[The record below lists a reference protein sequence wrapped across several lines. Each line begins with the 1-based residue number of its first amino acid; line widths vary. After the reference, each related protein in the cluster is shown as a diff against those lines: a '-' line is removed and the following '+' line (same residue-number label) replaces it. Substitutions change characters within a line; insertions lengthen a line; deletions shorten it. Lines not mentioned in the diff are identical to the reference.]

1 MSLLLNLNIQYPTS
15 NKEYPMSKV
24 KNTAI
29 APVFFRQYLKLIV
42 FCILPFF
49 HLLDIPCW
57 ILDIRFL
64 SRLQTT
70 ASAR

>member
-1 MSLLLNLNIQYPTS
+1 
-15 NKEYPMSKV
+15 MSKV